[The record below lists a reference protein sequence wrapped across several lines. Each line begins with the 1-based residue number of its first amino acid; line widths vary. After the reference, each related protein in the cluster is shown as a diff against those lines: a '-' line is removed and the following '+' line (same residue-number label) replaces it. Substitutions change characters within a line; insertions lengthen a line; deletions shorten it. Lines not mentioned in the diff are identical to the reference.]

1 VWRQRKETLE
11 MVEGGWGRPGLSG
24 TCGLWSQMWALQ
36 HSEVSASCSW
46 QGKIPTWTLMG
57 SSW

>member
-1 VWRQRKETLE
+1 LE

-24 TCGLWSQMWALQ
+24 TCGLWPQMWALQ